1 MERSKSRRAS
11 YDELAVVKAAAW
23 AWYERSSVAFE
34 AKATEFD
41 LRRTWQPPPPSR
53 YKREAMRAMRGQLQK
68 GHENSSTRSDS
79 ADSTAASP
87 SPRSTRSDS
96 VSSLFDSYEVA
107 RIAKQLNCALEASRK
122 ATQSGRGQRRGPAAS
137 PSTTFRPKAVKTS
150 SLFWARQ
157 AIGVCGTTVEAVV
170 APAARR
176 RGKVA
181 GVNGH
186 RPRAH
191 AADV

>member
-11 YDELAVVKAAAW
+11 YDELAIVKAAAW
-23 AWYERSSVAFE
+23 AWYERSSVAVE

-41 LRRTWQPPPPSR
+41 LRRTWQPPQPSR
-53 YKREAMRAMRGQLQK
+53 YKREAMRAMRVQLQD
-68 GHENSSTRSDS
+68 GRENASTRSVS

-87 SPRSTRSDS
+87 SPSSTRSNS
-96 VSSLFDSYEVA
+96 VSSLLDSYEVA

-122 ATQSGRGQRRGPAAS
+122 ASQPGWGRRSGPAAS
-137 PSTTFRPKAVKTS
+137 LSTTFQPKAAKTN
-150 SLFWARQ
+150 LFWARQ
-157 AIGVCGTTVEAVV
+157 ALGVCGTTVEAVV

-186 RPRAH
+186 QPRAH
-191 AADV
+191 GADI